1 MPKANAFDVL
11 KEVSRRNLRIKLFR
25 SDCITQVD
33 KGKKGVGWIKF
44 AIDSDTSADII
55 NRMLQEGPLM
65 VNLLIV
71 DPDDFRTVR
80 QELETEENPK

>member
-1 MPKANAFDVL
+1 MSATNKANAFDVL
-11 KEVSRRNLRIKLFR
+11 KEVSRRNMGIKLFR

-44 AIDSDTSADII
+44 AIDSNTAEDIMG
-55 NRMLQEGPLM
+55 RMLRGDALM

-71 DPDDFRTVR
+71 DPDDFHTVR
-80 QELETEENPK
+80 QEMENEP